1 MRGIV
6 IDPRGRIRRSRFLWD
21 LIMPNIG
28 ALIAIGFLRSTE
40 APIADAAIGGILV
53 LLLWAGNF
61 AAPIARLHDLGVPA
75 AVHFAA
81 LVAIFLF
88 GTIGPV
94 GSFEELSMRVTDWLA
109 VLTGEDSQVPAVG
122 GDSQRIAGIIA
133 LVQVLV
139 LSLVPGKSGPNRF
152 GPDPKDKT

>member
-1 MRGIV
+1 MRGLV

-28 ALIAIGFLRSTE
+28 AAIAIGVLQVTQ
-40 APIADAAIGGILV
+40 APLADAAIGGILA

-61 AAPIARLHDLGVPA
+61 AAPIARLHDLGVSA
-75 AVHFAA
+75 AFHFAA
-81 LVAIFLF
+81 LIAVFIF

-94 GSFEELSMRVTDWLA
+94 GSLEELMMRITDWFA
-109 VLTGEDSQVPAVG
+109 VLTGRESQVPDVG